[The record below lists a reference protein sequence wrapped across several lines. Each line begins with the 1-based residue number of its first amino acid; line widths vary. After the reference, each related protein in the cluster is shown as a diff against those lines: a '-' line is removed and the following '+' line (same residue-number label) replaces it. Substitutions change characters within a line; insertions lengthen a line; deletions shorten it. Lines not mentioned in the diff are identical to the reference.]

1 MPASLAFAA
10 SVEAAMRISVPSRL
24 ILSALLVALA
34 APAAAR
40 AQEQEQEKPKAKI
53 QRKKQAPQTAPAQ
66 TQTAPAQA
74 QTSPAAP
81 QAKGKATQT
90 APGKAG
96 LRAIQGMVDGVF
108 PERNAVMIRTSTN
121 EYQVFFAPQTALIRG
136 GQRAEIKH
144 LRRGDRVDYCH
155 YKAKY
160 VVQKMSVTPADKI
173 LSTPPPPPPE
183 L

>member
-1 MPASLAFAA
+1 
-10 SVEAAMRISVPSRL
+10 MRISVPSRL
-24 ILSALLVALA
+24 ILTARRVALA
-34 APAAAR
+34 APAAAW

-66 TQTAPAQA
+66 TQTAPA
-74 QTSPAAP
+74 PEK
-81 QAKGKATQT
+81 AKGKATQT
-90 APGKAG
+90 APGKSG

-108 PERNAVMIRTSTN
+108 PERKAVMIRTSTN
-121 EYQVFFAPQTALIRG
+121 EYQVFVTPQTVLIRG
-136 GQRAEIKH
+136 GEPAQLKQ

-155 YKAKY
+155 YNAKS

>member
-1 MPASLAFAA
+1 
-10 SVEAAMRISVPSRL
+10 MRIPVPSRL

-34 APAAAR
+34 LPATAWT
-40 AQEQEQEKPKAKI
+40 QEQEKPKAKI

-66 TQTAPAQA
+66 TQTAPA
-74 QTSPAAP
+74 AP
-81 QAKGKATQT
+81 PAKGKAPQT

-121 EYQVFFAPQTALIRG
+121 EFQVFITPQTDLVRG

-155 YKAKY
+155 YNAKY